1 MSILNTVTG
10 PVASDRL
17 GKTLIHEH
25 FVFGYPGWEGDV
37 TLGPFDREACLR
49 AGLEMAAKVQAHGV
63 QTVVDATPN
72 ETGRNPLLLKEIS
85 EKAGLN
91 IVCAS
96 GYYSEAEGATP
107 YFKLRSK
114 FGDGVQQVY
123 EMFKKEVT
131 EGIGTTGIRPGV
143 LKLAS
148 SRGEITDYERMFFK
162 AAARV
167 SREEGIPILTHTEE
181 GTQGPEQAELLLAEG
196 ADPGRVLIGHICGS
210 TDIDYLMR
218 VLETGVYIG
227 FDRLGIEGL
236 VGTPPDSR
244 REACLIGLIGLG
256 YAGQIMI
263 SQDWV
268 NHWLGRPGVGEI
280 VSLVMP
286 NWKPTHL
293 FDDVLPVLE
302 KAGVTAG
309 QIETMLVDNP
319 RRFLSG
325 GA

>member
-1 MSILNTVTG
+1 
-10 PVASDRL
+10 
-17 GKTLIHEH
+17 
-25 FVFGYPGWEGDV
+25 
-37 TLGPFDREACLR
+37 
-49 AGLEMAAKVQAHGV
+49 
-63 QTVVDATPN
+63 
-72 ETGRNPLLLKEIS
+72 
-85 EKAGLN
+85 
-91 IVCAS
+91 

>member
-1 MSILNTVTG
+1 
-10 PVASDRL
+10 
-17 GKTLIHEH
+17 
-25 FVFGYPGWEGDV
+25 
-37 TLGPFDREACLR
+37 
-49 AGLEMAAKVQAHGV
+49 
-63 QTVVDATPN
+63 
-72 ETGRNPLLLKEIS
+72 
-85 EKAGLN
+85 
-91 IVCAS
+91 
-96 GYYSEAEGATP
+96 
-107 YFKLRSK
+107 
-114 FGDGVQQVY
+114 
-123 EMFKKEVT
+123 
-131 EGIGTTGIRPGV
+131 
-143 LKLAS
+143 
-148 SRGEITDYERMFFK
+148 
-162 AAARV
+162 
-167 SREEGIPILTHTEE
+167 
-181 GTQGPEQAELLLAEG
+181 
-196 ADPGRVLIGHICGS
+196 
-210 TDIDYLMR
+210 MR